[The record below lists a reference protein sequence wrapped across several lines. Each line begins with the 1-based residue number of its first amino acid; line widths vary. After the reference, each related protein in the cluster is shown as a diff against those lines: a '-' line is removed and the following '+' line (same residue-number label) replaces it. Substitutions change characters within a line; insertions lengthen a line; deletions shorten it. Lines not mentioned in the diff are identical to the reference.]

1 MVKRDIA
8 LEWVE
13 RQIKKTRQ
21 ALGNAE
27 RKAGVT
33 SEELENLQ
41 RTIDV
46 LEYISGEVLRTE
58 MSHPIWTC
66 VKDRLPEE
74 GQLVAYIPT
83 CNQGSVYIGNFYCVG
98 KNGGVMFSHNEGRH
112 RTNYYAKYWM
122 PLPEPPKEE
131 EK

>member
-1 MVKRDIA
+1 MEKIEA

-27 RKAGVT
+27 RRAGVT
-33 SEELENLQ
+33 NKELENLQ

-58 MSHPIWTC
+58 I
-66 VKDRLPEE
+66 
-74 GQLVAYIPT
+74 
-83 CNQGSVYIGNFYCVG
+83 
-98 KNGGVMFSHNEGRH
+98 
-112 RTNYYAKYWM
+112 
-122 PLPEPPKEE
+122 PEPPKEG
-131 EK
+131 